1 MSQETKSIFREY
13 FSEQPFV
20 DRLSVDA
27 ADAVDV
33 IIPIIH
39 TNELWR
45 ANLHSLYR
53 EIPIHRLLIGD
64 GGCNDDSL
72 DIVKTFP
79 RVEIFDHRSFVS
91 LGYSLRKLIEEVRT
105 EWFIY
110 VHSDVYLPPGWFN
123 AMRAHQPSYD
133 WFGCPQR
140 LTVMVEYPLVDHIRP
155 YAGSQ
160 MGRRAAFGPGISRI
174 DDDYVYRQEDFV
186 LADIVRKAG
195 YTEGRIEDTFHYHQL
210 AHRPSPWSRKVK
222 RVVLEVE
229 ETPEEEVRAAMTQAR
244 GIIKYLDPDPMLAT
258 WVRINVERLVA
269 LEKTTW
275 KSFLEWVESTNAA
288 WIPQLDLEIRTNP
301 PRPTVLT
308 RLIGAIRRTWAALRD
323 AQDAQG
329 S

>member
-1 MSQETKSIFREY
+1 MSQETQSIFREY
-13 FSEQPFV
+13 FSEQPFA
-20 DRLSVDA
+20 DRFGADR

-53 EIPIHRLLIGD
+53 EIPINRLLIGD
-64 GGCNDDSL
+64 GGCKNDSL
-72 DIVKTFP
+72 DIVKEFP

-91 LGYSLRKLIEEVRT
+91 LGYSLRKLIEAVHT

-123 AMRAHQPSYD
+123 TMRAHQPSYD

-140 LTVMVEYPLVDHIRP
+140 LTVMVEYPLVDPIRP

-160 MGRRAAFGPGISRI
+160 MGRKAAFEAGISRI

-210 AHRPSPWSRKVK
+210 VHRPSPWSRTVK

-229 ETPEEEVRAAMTQAR
+229 ETPEEEIRAAMTQAR

-258 WVRINVERLVA
+258 WVRINVDRLVA

-275 KSFLEWVESTNAA
+275 EAFREWVESTNAA

-308 RLIGAIRRTWAALRD
+308 RLIGAIRTKWAELRGAPD
-323 AQDAQG
+323 T
-329 S
+329 

>member
-20 DRLSVDA
+20 DRLSLDA

-45 ANLHSLYR
+45 ANLHSVYR

-64 GGCNDDSL
+64 GGCKDDSL
-72 DIVKTFP
+72 DIVKAFP

-123 AMRAHQPSYD
+123 TMRAHQPSYD

-140 LTVMVEYPLVDHIRP
+140 LTVMVEYPLVDPRRP

-160 MGRRAAFGPGISRI
+160 MGRKAAFEAGISRI

-210 AHRPSPWSRKVK
+210 AHRASPWSRKVK

-244 GIIKYLDPDPMLAT
+244 GIIKYLDPDPVLAD
-258 WVRINVERLVA
+258 WVRVNVDRLVA

-275 KSFLEWVESTNAA
+275 AAFLDWVASTHAEWL
-288 WIPQLDLEIRTNP
+288 PQLDLEIRANP
-301 PRPTVLT
+301 PRPTIRA
-308 RLIGAIRRTWAALRD
+308 RLIGAIQRRWAALRG